1 MGHFGAF
8 NDNASETIDKCAD
21 INVEYDYDYYVH
33 TMRPACQNIQPLHNT
48 LRNIIKNNALEFN
61 QHGLSVNLK

>member
-21 INVEYDYDYYVH
+21 IDVEYDYDYYVH
-33 TMRPACQNIQPLHNT
+33 TMRPACQNIQPLYNN
-48 LRNIIKNNALEFN
+48 LKNIIKNNA
-61 QHGLSVNLK
+61 